1 MSALEHDESP
11 ELISINTEESTD
23 DDTSPAIESAPSTA
37 EQAHVFAEVDT
48 HPSVISVKPTTE
60 ESSTVSEVKSS
71 DSDDSDD
78 SDDASIAL
86 EHQPAEV
93 SSGSESE
100 SEEDQESKVEA
111 VIQETQIVSEDDDED
126 ETDDDFLQKFDE
138 DLHKQFLT
146 EVHPEAITH
155 NYNEISN
162 LTKIV
167 KNKDNIIIDEL
178 HRTTPFLTKYEYTR
192 VLGIRTK
199 QINSGAKS
207 FIDAND
213 IIDGSIIAL
222 KELMQ
227 RKIPFIIRRPL
238 PTGGS
243 EYWNLKD
250 LEIIHI

>member
-1 MSALEHDESP
+1 MSASLEQDEPP
-11 ELISINTEESTD
+11 EIKSEED
-23 DDTSPAIESAPSTA
+23 DDTSPAIESGPSPV
-37 EQAHVFAEVDT
+37 E
-48 HPSVISVKPTTE
+48 PTDLPTE
-60 ESSTVSEVKSS
+60 AVTPPLVTPPVEEHSSISEVKSS
-71 DSDDSDD
+71 DSDGSDDNDD

-86 EHQPAEV
+86 EHPPAGV
-93 SSGSESE
+93 PSESE
-100 SEEDQESKVEA
+100 SEEEPESKVDPVMQEA
-111 VIQETQIVSEDDDED
+111 QIISEEEEDD
-126 ETDDDFLQKFDE
+126 ETDDEFLQKFDE
-138 DLHKQFLT
+138 ELQKQFLT
-146 EVHPEAITH
+146 DFHPEAVTH

-178 HRTTPFLTKYEYTR
+178 HRTAPFLTKYEYTR
-192 VLGIRTK
+192 VLGIRAN
-199 QINSGAKS
+199 QINAGAQP
-207 FIDAND
+207 FIDANN

-222 KELMQ
+222 KELME